1 MEAAFGPVPRY
12 ILKHSPFA
20 YHTAAFPLLRALW
33 ADAVAETVTRPG
45 GPRPL
50 LRTGRPGLGWFRR
63 GGQCQCCLC
72 ISCFFSFS
80 PHRPEN
86 FCIFLIPFRIFVFCR
101 QWTFILAHH
110 MQVSLFS
117 LKPPT
122 QALFPASLTRTLH
135 RSSIPRVEIG
145 GCTGP
150 SVWGVCQFWTN
161 SPGRSP
167 APPPKGLFFLQT
179 LCAET
184 FEQFCEFF

>member
-1 MEAAFGPVPRY
+1 MANANAVC
-12 ILKHSPFA
+12 
-20 YHTAAFPLLRALW
+20 AFPA
-33 ADAVAETVTRPG
+33 
-45 GPRPL
+45 
-50 LRTGRPGLGWFRR
+50 
-63 GGQCQCCLC
+63 
-72 ISCFFSFS
+72 FFSFS

-150 SVWGVCQFWTN
+150 SVWGVCQVWTDP
-161 SPGRSP
+161 PGRSP
-167 APPPKGLFFLQT
+167 APPPKGLFF
-179 LCAET
+179 
-184 FEQFCEFF
+184 FFKRFAPKLLSNFANFFYQKISQDGILGPFLGVFFPGPALHAVRKCPILATPVFRAPR